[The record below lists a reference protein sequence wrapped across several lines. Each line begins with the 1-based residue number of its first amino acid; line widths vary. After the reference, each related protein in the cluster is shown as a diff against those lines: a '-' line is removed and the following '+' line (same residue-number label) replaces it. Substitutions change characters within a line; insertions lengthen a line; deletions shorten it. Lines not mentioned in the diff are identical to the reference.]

1 MDSPVEIIRK
11 QVADELHGS
20 VTIIVLGASGDLAKK
35 KTYPALFG
43 LFRSGFLPEKTHI
56 IGYART
62 KMAHEDYIA
71 RVTQYIKV
79 PNDETKQ
86 LLEEFK
92 QITSYQAG
100 LYDDDAS
107 WQALDA
113 CVSSSE
119 DQRKIGAGKRHRV
132 FYMALPPS
140 VFVPVAKGLKKNV
153 YVQQGLNRLVV
164 EKPFGKDTQS
174 SNELGRDLS
183 ALFKEN
189 EIYRID
195 HYLGKEMVK
204 NVMMVRFA
212 NIFFN
217 QIWDRKY
224 IDNVQITFKETIGTE
239 GRGGY
244 FDQFG
249 VIRDV
254 MQNHLLQVLSLI
266 AMERPIS
273 TESEA
278 IRDEKVK
285 VLKCIPPIV
294 LEDALLGQYV
304 GANGKPGYLED
315 DTLTNKQSRTPT
327 FAALTLWIQNERWEG
342 VPFIMKAGKA
352 LNDAKVEVRIQ
363 FRNVAGSLYK
373 GSPRNEL
380 VLRVQPREAV
390 YVKFNNKQPGLSYQ
404 TIQSDLDLTYDNRYA
419 NLDIPDAY
427 SSLLLD
433 VLKGD
438 HSNFVRNDELEAA
451 WKIFTPLLHTI
462 DNPDTKV
469 PITTYPYGSRGPAE
483 CDQFIKR
490 YGYDRSDENYV
501 WPVQSLA
508 SSSTVSPPSPKF

>member
-1 MDSPVEIIRK
+1 MYIP
-11 QVADELHGS
+11 HS
-20 VTIIVLGASGDLAKK
+20 VVLGASGDLAKK

-43 LFRSGFLPEKTHI
+43 LFRNGFLPENTHI

-62 KMAHEDYIA
+62 KMTHQDYLA
-71 RVTQYIKV
+71 RVTQYIKA
-79 PNDETKQ
+79 PDDETKQ
-86 LLEEFK
+86 LLEDFT
-92 QITSYQAG
+92 QITSYRSG

-107 WQALDA
+107 WQALDECIRA
-113 CVSSSE
+113 SE
-119 DQRKIGAGKRHRV
+119 AKRQLGSGRKHRV

-140 VFVPVAKGLKKNV
+140 VFVPVAEGLKKNA
-153 YVQQGLNRLVV
+153 YAQDGLTRLVV
-164 EKPFGKDTQS
+164 EKPFGMDTQS
-174 SNELGRDLS
+174 SNQLGRELG
-183 ALFKEN
+183 ALFKED

-244 FDQFG
+244 FDEFG

-315 DTLTNKQSRTPT
+315 DTLKNKQSRTPT

-380 VLRVQPREAV
+380 VLRVQPGEAV

-404 TIQSDLDLTYDNRYA
+404 TIQSDLDLTYDSRYS
-419 NLDIPDAY
+419 NMKIPDAY
-427 SSLLLD
+427 ESLILD
-433 VLKGD
+433 VLRAD
-438 HSNFVRNDELEAA
+438 HSNFVRDDELEAA

-462 DNPDTKV
+462 DNPTAKV

-483 CDQFIKR
+483 LDGFVRR
-490 YGYDRSDENYV
+490 YGYDRSDENYD
-501 WPVQSLA
+501 WPVQSL
-508 SSSTVSPPSPKF
+508 SSTSESAPPPPRL